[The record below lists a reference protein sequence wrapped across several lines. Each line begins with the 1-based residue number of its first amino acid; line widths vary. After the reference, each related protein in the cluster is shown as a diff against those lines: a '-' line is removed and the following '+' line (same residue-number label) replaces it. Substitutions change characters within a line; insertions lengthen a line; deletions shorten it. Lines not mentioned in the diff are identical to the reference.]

1 MTAKPDRK
9 SKKVRSTK
17 TRLSAADSVP
27 SERRPGFIP
36 PGTAPGATI
45 APYLSVSDPNVAFD
59 VYITEMQDELQRI
72 LAGEV
77 NLTAAIISHAFNISS
92 GMKVYTHCLPVPRDP
107 SELDTCLDEA
117 RRMTKL
123 MLDFIGQSL
132 AVFEELISRAHHVM
146 PEDLRAGYLQLL
158 QLYEDNLRRLEDPQE
173 RDTILKVLRRRGSG
187 G

>member
-1 MTAKPDRK
+1 MAAKPDRK
-9 SKKVRSTK
+9 SRKGRSTR
-17 TRLSAADSVP
+17 TRLSAAGPVP

-36 PGTAPGATI
+36 PGTAPGVTVG
-45 APYLSVSDPNVAFD
+45 PYLSVSDPNLAFD

-123 MLDFIGQSL
+123 MLDLVVRSV
-132 AVFEELISRAHHVM
+132 AVFEGLLGRDHHGM
-146 PEDLRAGYLQLL
+146 PADLRASYLEVQ
-158 QLYEDNLRRLEDPQE
+158 QMYEDNLRRLEDPQQQ
-173 RDTILKVLRRRGSG
+173 DTILKVLRRRGSRG
-187 G
+187 